1 MDKNKLN
8 YFISAA
14 RHLNFTKAAEDCH
27 VVQGTI
33 SKQIASIEDELGVK
47 LFIRKG
53 QTLSLTPA
61 GQKLLDDSN
70 DYIEQ
75 YDAIENS
82 LKGLRFVF
90 DDSLKTAVG
99 TMEHPLIIE
108 PMRKFHADHSNVEMI
123 FSTYSYGRMVAH
135 FRNDT
140 LDIGIC
146 HDICADKMFDMK
158 RIPVYSGN
166 WNIVAHPD
174 HPYWNMSEDARSVLY
189 EQNIVSITGGEYDVV
204 YRHLNN
210 NPDFRHRRFIF
221 SNALI
226 SMVSLIESGYGI
238 GILPPFFDIS
248 KWYTTLRV
256 EKMVHNPVTTGFS
269 LVYNPRKQ
277 KMSVIEKF
285 LQYYK

>member
-75 YDAIENS
+75 YDAIDNS
-82 LKGLRFVF
+82 LRKLRFVF
-90 DDSLKTAVG
+90 DDSLKVAVG
-99 TMEHPLIIE
+99 TMEHSLIIE
-108 PMRKFHADHSNVEMI
+108 PMRKFYKDHTNVEMI
-123 FSTYSYGRMVAH
+123 FSTYTYGRMVGH

-146 HDICADKMFDMK
+146 HDMCAEKMFEMK

-174 HPYWNMSEDARSVLY
+174 HPYWSMSEDSRAVLY
-189 EQNIVSITGGEYDVV
+189 DQNIISITGGEYDAA
-204 YRHLNN
+204 
-210 NPDFRHRRFIF
+210 FRHINDNKNFNHKQFIF
-221 SNALI
+221 SNALV

-238 GILPPFFDIS
+238 GILPAFIANS
-248 KWYTTLRV
+248 RWYAFLRF
-256 EKMVHNPVTTGFS
+256 EEMKYNPVTTGFS
-269 LVYNPRKQ
+269 LVYNPRKT
-277 KMSVIEKF
+277 KIPVIEKF